1 MTILFLPPAPHTGAF
16 FDTVRNRLS
25 DLDTRAATYPGY
37 GNVPKTHISIPA
49 YAESV
54 LANAKGATLVGFH
67 TGCLVA
73 IEAALQNKDI
83 GPLILVDVPYFDAA
97 TKEKYAAGLD
107 ADNPAHDAFRAAF
120 AYNADDA
127 FKRLSHKVMCVATES
142 NLFEPTV
149 KASGKIKNSV
159 LIERPDITKPA
170 FESETMANLIHDMTQ
185 INRNA

>member
-1 MTILFLPPAPHTGAF
+1 MILFLPPAPYTGVF
-16 FDTVRNRLS
+16 FDTIQSRLAN
-25 DLDTRAATYPGY
+25 LETQAATYPGY
-37 GNVPKTHISIPA
+37 GDVPKTIVSIPA
-49 YAESV
+49 YAETLSS
-54 LANAKGATLVGFH
+54 LAKGATLVGFH

-73 IEAALQNKDI
+73 IEAALQNKDV
-83 GPLILVDVPYFDAA
+83 GPLILVDVPFFDAA